1 MIKSDLITK
10 MIEKFITALI
20 EIENLKINEK
30 YDEALKVIDETLSD
44 IFRLNLKSFNSLQD
58 EYLLEI
64 IKVNDL
70 IDAERYIIISVL
82 LEKEAEIIEING
94 DLIICHN
101 LFTKALNIILEAF
114 TINDDPEL
122 IDFYDQIPILI
133 EKISNYELSE
143 ETSLKLFKYYEE
155 TENFGKSEDVFY
167 ELLQSKNNDMTTVKL
182 GISFYER
189 LLERDSDTLEKGGL
203 PREEVEDALKQLN
216 S

>member
-20 EIENLKINEK
+20 EIENLKMLEK
-30 YDEALKVIDETLSD
+30 YDEAIKVIDDTLSD
-44 IFRLNLKSFNSLQD
+44 IFRLNLKSFNSLKD

-82 LEKEAEIIEING
+82 LEKEAEIIEIKG
-94 DLIICHN
+94 DLNKCHL
-101 LFTKALNIILEAF
+101 LFTKALNMRLEAY
-114 TINDDPEL
+114 TINDEPEL
-122 IDFYDQIPILI
+122 LEFYSQIPILI
-133 EKISNYELSE
+133 DKINDYEFSE
-143 ETSLKLFKYYEE
+143 GTNLRLFKYYEE
-155 TENFGKSEDVFY
+155 IGNFGKSEDILY
-167 ELLQSKNNDMTTVKL
+167 ELLQSKGKDIATVTL

-189 LLERDSDTLEKGGL
+189 LLKKDSDTLESGGL
-203 PREEVEDALKQLN
+203 PREEVQHALNQLL

>member
-20 EIENLKINEK
+20 EIENLKINKK
-30 YDEALKVIDETLSD
+30 YDEAIKVIDSTLSD
-44 IFRLNLKSFNSLQD
+44 IFRLNLKSFNSLKD

-64 IKVNDL
+64 IRVNDL

-94 DLIICHN
+94 DYNQCHLI
-101 LFTKALNIILEAF
+101 FTKALNMRLEAYI
-114 TINDDPEL
+114 INDEPEL
-122 IDFYDQIPILI
+122 LKFYSQIPILI
-133 EKISNYELSE
+133 DKISGYEFSE
-143 ETSLKLFKYYEE
+143 LTNLKLLKYYEG
-155 TENFGKSEDVFY
+155 TQNFGKSEDILY
-167 ELLQSKNNDMTTVKL
+167 ELLQSKNNDIAIVNL

-189 LLERDSDTLEKGGL
+189 LLKKDSATLEKGGL
-203 PREEVEDALKQLN
+203 PREEVKDALKKLQ